1 LAEAFLQEA
10 GRRLGR
16 SFRKLP
22 NDLIESLQ
30 EYSWP
35 GNVRELENVIG
46 RAAVTSTG
54 LTLQLPDG
62 WNQAPVAKIIVSS
75 ARANAVESST
85 MTHQMGSE
93 APLTLEQYE
102 RCHILE
108 VLHETNWRIEGPKGA
123 ALILGLHPNT
133 LRSRMQKL
141 GVRRPSADATLT
153 SQSL

>member
-1 LAEAFLQEA
+1 MLSQTGAKNVCWASRRGVWEPY
-10 GRRLGR
+10 GRPSSLSFIRKIARYR
-16 SFRKLP
+16 SGIW
-22 NDLIESLQ
+22 N
-30 EYSWP
+30 
-35 GNVRELENVIG
+35 
-46 RAAVTSTG
+46 AALRPS
-54 LTLQLPDG
+54 
-62 WNQAPVAKIIVSS
+62 K
-75 ARANAVESST
+75 
-85 MTHQMGSE
+85 

-108 VLHETNWRIEGPKGA
+108 VLRETNWRIEGPKGA